1 LWRGSGNSGS
11 DIRAGGGI
19 SWLCCSRGNP
29 HLHFLVTEG
38 GVDRIIGHLKLSF
51 VAERPPP
58 PHIAYK
64 ELLMAPEAPAEYL
77 S

>member
-1 LWRGSGNSGS
+1 MAKRPERWR
-11 DIRAGGGI
+11 RWTTVKCGGTMKVI
-19 SWLCCSRGNP
+19 A
-29 HLHFLVTEG
+29 FLTDYAA
-38 GVDRIIGHLKLSF
+38 VDRIISHLQLTF

-58 PHIAYK
+58 PHIAYQ